1 MGKSK
6 SSVNLAAV
14 ILPAAI
20 TAMAG
25 IIGAYFS
32 YSAGVSAVR
41 IPLAATQT
49 AEAASRPAAS
59 SITSRAGGESG
70 TSGIP
75 IAIDSAST
83 WQDTGVTAAMG
94 DIISI
99 EVVGGKWTP
108 YRIPFPE
115 DVRNGIPEELE
126 NKLSAEIYM
135 NGYPETAGSGDV
147 NICEPEDLCPMLGY
161 SVGGLVAR
169 IGSFNYFIGNKC
181 TFRVADAGQIFL
193 QINDV
198 IDEPSYNFGVLAI
211 EIDFPNDINPVI
223 SEGCGIPTP

>member
-20 TAMAG
+20 TAVAG

-32 YSAGVSAVR
+32 YSAGVAAVR

-49 AEAASRPAAS
+49 AQAALSLAAPPAAS
-59 SITSRAGGESG
+59 AVVGESG

-75 IAIDSAST
+75 VAIDSASA
-83 WQDTGVTAAMG
+83 WQFTGVTAAAG

-115 DVRNGIPEELE
+115 DVRSALPEELR
-126 NKLSAEIYM
+126 NKLYTEIYM

-147 NICEPEDLCPMLGY
+147 MVCEPEDLCPMLGY
-161 SVGGLVAR
+161 RVGGLVAR
-169 IGSFNYFIGNKC
+169 MGALKYFIGDSC
-181 TFRVADAGQIFL
+181 TFRVAEARKIYL

-198 IDEPSYNFGVLAI
+198 IDDPSYNFGVLAV
-211 EIDFPNDINPVI
+211 EINIPNDINPVI